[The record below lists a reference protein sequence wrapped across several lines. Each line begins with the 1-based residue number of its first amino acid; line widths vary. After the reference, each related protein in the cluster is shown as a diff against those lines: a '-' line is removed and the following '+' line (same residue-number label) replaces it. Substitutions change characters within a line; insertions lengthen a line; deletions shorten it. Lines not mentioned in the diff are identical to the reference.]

1 MQFREQGKKI
11 QCIRSI
17 YDHANKRNYQKVVA
31 TFFRWESELSLDD
44 LTVLTE
50 AERREFTAWFYVR
63 EAEKA
68 ERLTHENVKCAVS
81 NLVHLKDAIMTKGAE
96 MADDEAGAI
105 WSALAD
111 VAKALRKVGH
121 PKPKRVSRFF
131 TFPEQADFCDAA
143 VRSADGF
150 RLLHPLMYDSFFGV
164 ISVRSKPCFR

>member
-11 QCIRSI
+11 QCIRST
-17 YDHANKRNYQKVVA
+17 YDPANKRSYQKVVA
-31 TFFRWESELSLDD
+31 TFDRWESKLSLDD
-44 LTVLTE
+44 LGVLTE
-50 AERREFTAWFYVR
+50 AERREFAAWFYVR

-68 ERLTHENVKCAVS
+68 ERLTHEQVKGAVS
-81 NLVHLKDAIMTKGAE
+81 NLAHLKDAIMTKGAG

-121 PKPKRVSRFF
+121 PKPKRASRYF
-131 TFPEQADFCDAA
+131 TFPGRANFSDAA

-150 RLLHPLMYDSFFGV
+150 S
-164 ISVRSKPCFR
+164 SVASPDV